1 MNNDLLLD
9 DIEGMAAFDQSNM
22 LAAVASSGAQMREAI
37 ATIDRALLEAVARD
51 AQPRN
56 LVIAGLGGS
65 GVGGQVLRA
74 VLGHSAPIP
83 IHLEQSHSLPG
94 WVGPMDVVVGV
105 SCSGTTEE
113 TLTTTTEAGRR
124 GARVITIG
132 AGGSDLEKVSE
143 SITGAVHFAIDAK
156 GRSPRASLWTHA
168 TPLLLVANAL
178 GIAHIDES
186 EFEIAADLMDEL
198 SVANGPVS
206 ALSDNAAKVLAL
218 SCAESLPMVWGTG
231 MIGATAA
238 ARFMA
243 QLAENAKIPA
253 AHGELPEVGHN
264 QIVTFDG
271 VLAGAKASEDI
282 FRDREFEAIE
292 RRIHLYIL
300 RDTNEHPAVAKRIG
314 IVGQIASD
322 RDVPVTLIQ
331 AKGNHPISRLA
342 SLIIPTDWASVYAGL
357 ALGLDPSEISTI
369 NQLKA
374 GLLT

>member
-1 MNNDLLLD
+1 MIDELLLD
-9 DIEGMAAFDQSNM
+9 DFEGMSALDSSNM
-22 LAAVASSGAQMREAI
+22 LPAVASSGAQMREAV
-37 ATIDRALLEAVARD
+37 ATINRTLLETIAKD
-51 AQPRN
+51 EQPRN
-56 LVIAGLGGS
+56 LVVAGLGGS
-65 GVGGQVLRA
+65 GIGGQVLRA

-83 IHLEQSHSLPG
+83 IHLEQSHNLPG
-94 WVGPMDVVVGV
+94 WVGHLDVVVGV

-132 AGGSDLEKVSE
+132 AGDSDLENVSK
-143 SITGAVHFAIDAK
+143 SISGAIHFSIDAK
-156 GRSPRASLWTHA
+156 GRSPRSSLWTHA

-178 GIAHIDES
+178 GIAHIDET
-186 EFEIAADLMDEL
+186 EFETAADLMDEL
-198 SVANGPVS
+198 SVVNGPVS
-206 ALSDNAAKVLAL
+206 AIPDNPAKMLGL

-271 VLAGAKASEDI
+271 VLGGTGTSYDI
-282 FRDREFEAIE
+282 FRDREAEGME
-292 RRIHLYIL
+292 RRLHLFIL
-300 RDTNEHPAVAKRIG
+300 RDSNEHPAVEKRIG

-322 RDVPVTLIQ
+322 RDVPVTLMQ

-374 GLLT
+374 GLLS

>member
-1 MNNDLLLD
+1 MINDLLLD
-9 DIEGMAAFDQSNM
+9 DIEGMAALDKSNM

-37 ATIDRALLEAVARD
+37 ASIDRALLEAVARD

>member
-1 MNNDLLLD
+1 MVNDLLLD
-9 DIEGMAAFDQSNM
+9 DIEGMSALDASNM
-22 LAAVASSGAQMREAI
+22 LPAVASSGAQMREAV
-37 ATIDRALLEAVARD
+37 ATINRTLLETIAKGER
-51 AQPRN
+51 PRN

-94 WVGPMDVVVGV
+94 WVGHVDVVVGV

-143 SITGAVHFAIDAK
+143 SISGAIHFAIDAK

-178 GIAHIDES
+178 GIAHIDEA
-186 EFEIAADLMDEL
+186 EFETAADLMDEL
-198 SVANGPVS
+198 SVTNGPVS
-206 ALSDNAAKVLAL
+206 ALSDNPAKVLGL

-271 VLAGAKASEDI
+271 VLAGAGSSKDI
-282 FRDREFEAIE
+282 FRDREAEAME
-292 RRIHLYIL
+292 RRMHLYIL
-300 RDTNEHPAVAKRIG
+300 RDSNEHPAVKKRIG
-314 IVGQIASD
+314 IVGKIASD

-331 AKGNHPISRLA
+331 AQGNHPISRLA

-357 ALGLDPSEISTI
+357 ALGIDPSEISTI
-369 NQLKA
+369 IQLKA
-374 GLLT
+374 GLLS

>member
-1 MNNDLLLD
+1 MVNDLLLD
-9 DIEGMAAFDQSNM
+9 DIEGMSALDASNM
-22 LAAVASSGAQMREAI
+22 LPAVASSGAQVREAVS
-37 ATIDRALLEAVARD
+37 TINRTLLETIAKGER
-51 AQPRN
+51 PRN

-94 WVGPMDVVVGV
+94 WVGHLDVVVGV

-143 SITGAVHFAIDAK
+143 SISGAIHFAIDAK

-178 GIAHIDES
+178 GIAHIDET
-186 EFEIAADLMDEL
+186 EFETAADLMDEL
-198 SVANGPVS
+198 SVTNGPVS
-206 ALSDNAAKVLAL
+206 ALSDNPAKALGL

-271 VLAGAKASEDI
+271 VLAGAGSSKDI
-282 FRDREFEAIE
+282 FRDREAEGLE
-292 RRIHLYIL
+292 RRMHLYIL
-300 RDTNEHPAVAKRIG
+300 RDSNEHPAVKKRIG
-314 IVGQIASD
+314 IVEKIASD

-331 AKGNHPISRLA
+331 AQGNHPISRLA

-357 ALGLDPSEISTI
+357 ALGIDPSEISTI

-374 GLLT
+374 GLLS

>member
-1 MNNDLLLD
+1 MINDLLLD
-9 DIEGMAAFDQSNM
+9 DIEGMAALDKSNM

-198 SVANGPVS
+198 SVTNGPVS

-264 QIVTFDG
+264 QIVAFDG